1 MSRTKA
7 KLKGD
12 LRVSDY
18 ISLEVMTNIIPLSAV
33 GEALSGDK
41 KETRRCRKLPLE
53 FMTYYV
59 VCLTLYSQV
68 ALREVQRCLIEGLNW
83 LNAGMALQFLAGKS
97 ALSQARTRL
106 GIGPMKKLFEKV
118 CLPMAVKETRG
129 AWYKEW
135 RLVAIDGSTLDLPD
149 EKENDAYFGRPSSDR
164 GESAF
169 PKLRFAALL
178 EIGTRAVFAVA
189 MDKYKTSEITLA
201 EKLLPDLKPGMLCLF
216 DRGFL
221 GFDFYSKTLKTGA
234 DCLFRVK
241 KNYTL
246 PCLKRLPDGSFLSKL
261 YSSVY
266 ERKLNRGG
274 ITVRVIEYRLKGIEG
289 AEAKYILV
297 TSILDWQKAPAV
309 ELAALYHERWE
320 IEMAYDEMKTH
331 LKAAGGALR
340 SKTPDLVKQE
350 FYGFM
355 LAHYVIRS
363 VMHQTALKFARDADT
378 LSFIHAVRI
387 IKRKII
393 AMRFPLREQEMKQLR
408 GQIIDEIAQEHVVS
422 SRGQRR
428 QRALKRK
435 IMSWPIKNE
444 ASTILLNSI

>member
-7 KLKGD
+7 VLKGD

-18 ISLEVMTNIIPLSAV
+18 ISLGVMTDIIPLSAV
-33 GEALSGDK
+33 GEALAESE
-41 KETRRCRKLPLE
+41 KETVRCRKLPLE

-59 VCLTLYSQV
+59 ICLTLYSQV
-68 ALREVQRCLIEGLNW
+68 ALKEVQRCLIEGLNW
-83 LNAGMALQFLAGKS
+83 LNTGMAVEFLAGKS
-97 ALSQARTRL
+97 GLSQARTRL
-106 GIGPMKKLFEKV
+106 GIEPLKKLFEKV
-118 CLPMAVKETRG
+118 CLPLAVEETRG
-129 AWYKEW
+129 AWYKDW
-135 RLVAIDGSTLDLPD
+135 RLTAMDGSTLDLPD

-178 EIGTRAVFAVA
+178 ELGTRAVFAVA
-189 MDKYKTSEITLA
+189 MGKYKTSEITLA
-201 EKLLPDLKPGMLCLF
+201 EQILVKLKAGMLCLF

-221 GFDFYSKTLKTGA
+221 GFDFYSKAVKTGA

-266 ERKLNRGG
+266 ERQIDRGG
-274 ITVRVIEYRLKGIEG
+274 VTVRVIEYRLKGIKS

-297 TSILDWQKAPAV
+297 TSILDWEKAPAV

-340 SKTPDLVKQE
+340 SKKPELAEQE

-355 LAHYVIRS
+355 LAHYVIRNI
-363 VMHQTALKFARDADT
+363 MHKAALKLARDADT
-378 LSFIHAVRI
+378 LSFIHAVRV

-393 AMRFPLREQEMKQLR
+393 AMRFSPPGTGYETTA
-408 GQIIDEIAQEHVVS
+408 GTDY
-422 SRGQRR
+422 
-428 QRALKRK
+428 
-435 IMSWPIKNE
+435 
-444 ASTILLNSI
+444 